1 MNSAAAGIGSEM
13 NMRQRRT
20 LLAGAVGNAI
30 EFYDFIVYA
39 YLAGYFA
46 AHFFPTHDPV
56 AALLASYGAFATGM
70 IMRPVGGILFG
81 NIGDRIGRKAALQL
95 SVLLIAIPTLLIG
108 LMPTYATIG
117 LWAPAL
123 LIILRML
130 QGLSVGGEYSS
141 SIVFLIEH
149 APANR
154 RGTMGGFSPMG
165 AFGGLLLGTA
175 VSFLCTTVL
184 GKTVMADWGW
194 RVPFLASIFLTGI
207 GVAARRA
214 LTQDVLNQHEVL
226 ASPVR
231 EAFRRYWQPMAA
243 IALANTATGIVSF
256 VGFMYAVPWMVKQTG
271 VSTATAL
278 AINLCSLFMV
288 SLLSVVGGYL
298 GDQWGRMRVS
308 RLGALILLLGAWQA
322 FSLFRSGDILAMMS
336 GGLLLAIGQGFFL
349 GPLSANMAT
358 LLPRT
363 VRVTGL
369 SFGYSLAVGVFGGLA
384 PMLTEYLIARF
395 ELPMAPAL
403 VIMLGALVSLLT
415 LCLHP
420 LWRHNTERLPEDDLP
435 VTVTS

>member
-1 MNSAAAGIGSEM
+1 MTGPSS
-13 NMRQRRT
+13 MRKT
-20 LLAGAVGNAI
+20 LLAGAIGNAI

-46 AHFFPTHDPV
+46 AQFFPTHDPV

-95 SVLLIAIPTLLIG
+95 SVLLIAVPTLLIG

-117 LWAPAL
+117 LWAPIL
-123 LIILRML
+123 LLLLRML

-154 RGTMGGFSPMG
+154 RGLVGGFSPMG
-165 AFGGLLLGTA
+165 AFGGLLLGTL
-175 VSFLCTTVL
+175 VSFLCTTAL
-184 GKTVMADWGW
+184 GKAVMADWGW
-194 RVPFLASIFLTGI
+194 RVPFIGSIFLTGI

-214 LTQDVLNQHEVL
+214 LIQDVLNKDDVL
-226 ASPVR
+226 KSPVR
-231 EAFRRYWQPMAA
+231 EAFRHYWQPMAA

-256 VGFMYAVPWMVKQTG
+256 IGFMYCVPWMVKETG
-271 VSTATAL
+271 VSTTLAL
-278 AINLCSLFMV
+278 SVNMFGLLMV
-288 SLLSVVGGYL
+288 SVLSVIGGRL
-298 GDQWGRMRVS
+298 GDCFGRLTIS
-308 RLGALILLLGAWQA
+308 RLGVLILLAGAWPA
-322 FSLFRSGDILAMMS
+322 FSLFRTGDVFAMMA

-349 GPLSANMAT
+349 GPLSASMAT
-358 LLPRT
+358 LLPKQ

-384 PMLTEYLIARF
+384 PMLTEFLIAHYG
-395 ELPMAPAL
+395 LAMAPAI
-403 VIMLGALVSLLT
+403 VIMLGATVSLLT
-415 LCLHP
+415 LYLHP
-420 LWRHNTERLPEDDLP
+420 LWRHNTGHLPEDDLP
-435 VTVTS
+435 VITHLAS

>member
-1 MNSAAAGIGSEM
+1 
-13 NMRQRRT
+13 MRPASMQHT

-46 AHFFPTHDPV
+46 AQFFPTHDPV

-70 IMRPVGGILFG
+70 VMRPVGGIVFG

-95 SVLLIAIPTLLIG
+95 SVLLIAVPTLLIG
-108 LMPTYATIG
+108 LMPTYASIG
-117 LWAPAL
+117 LWAPVL
-123 LIILRML
+123 LIVLRML

-154 RGTMGGFSPMG
+154 RGFVGGFSPMG
-165 AFGGLLLGTA
+165 AFGGLLLGTL
-175 VSFLCTTVL
+175 VSFLCTTAL
-184 GKTVMADWGW
+184 GKAVMADWGW
-194 RVPFLASIFLTGI
+194 RVPFIASIFLTGI

-214 LTQDVLNQHEVL
+214 LVQDVLNKDEVL
-226 ASPVR
+226 KSPVR

-256 VGFMYAVPWMVKQTG
+256 VGFMYCVPWMVKEAG
-271 VSTATAL
+271 VSTTLAL
-278 AINLCSLFMV
+278 AVNMFGLLMV
-288 SLLSVVGGYL
+288 SLLSVVGGRL
-298 GDQWGRMRVS
+298 GDRFGRLHIS
-308 RLGALILLLGAWQA
+308 RLGVLILLLGAWPA
-322 FSLFRSGDILAMMS
+322 FSLFRTGDVIAMMA

-349 GPLSANMAT
+349 GPLSASMAT
-358 LLPRT
+358 LLPKQ

-369 SFGYSLAVGVFGGLA
+369 SFGYSLAVGVFGGFA
-384 PMLTEYLIARF
+384 PMLTEYLIAHYA
-395 ELPMAPAL
+395 LPMAPAI
-403 VIMLGALVSLLT
+403 VIMLGALVSLIT

-420 LWRHNTERLPEDDLP
+420 LWCHNTGHLPEDDLP
-435 VTVTS
+435 VTAKAAA

>member
-1 MNSAAAGIGSEM
+1 
-13 NMRQRRT
+13 MRPASMQRT
-20 LLAGAVGNAI
+20 LLAGAIGNAI

-46 AHFFPTHDPV
+46 AQFFPTHDPV

-81 NIGDRIGRKAALQL
+81 NIGDRIGRKAALQI
-95 SVLLIAIPTLLIG
+95 SVLLIAVPTLLIG
-108 LMPTYATIG
+108 LMPTYAVIG
-117 LWAPAL
+117 LWAPVL
-123 LIILRML
+123 LIVLRML

-154 RGTMGGFSPMG
+154 RGFVGGFSPMG
-165 AFGGLLLGTA
+165 AFGGLLLGTL
-175 VSFLCTTVL
+175 VSFLCTTAL
-184 GKTVMADWGW
+184 GKAVMADWGW
-194 RVPFLASIFLTGI
+194 RVPFIASIFLTGI

-214 LTQDVLNQHEVL
+214 LVQDVLNKDEVL
-226 ASPVR
+226 KSPVR

-256 VGFMYAVPWMVKQTG
+256 VGFMYCVPWMVKEAG
-271 VSTATAL
+271 VSTTLAL
-278 AINLCSLFMV
+278 AVNMFGLLMV
-288 SLLSVVGGYL
+288 SLLSVAGGRL
-298 GDQWGRMRVS
+298 GDRFGRLRIS
-308 RLGALILLLGAWQA
+308 RFGVLMLLLGAWPA
-322 FSLFRSGDILAMMS
+322 FSLFRTGDVIAMMT
-336 GGLLLAIGQGFFL
+336 GGLLLALGQGFFL
-349 GPLSANMAT
+349 GPLSASMAT
-358 LLPRT
+358 LLPKQ

-384 PMLTEYLIARF
+384 PMLTEFLIARF
-395 ELPMAPAL
+395 SLAMAPAI

-420 LWRHNTERLPEDDLP
+420 LWRHNTGHLPEDDLP
-435 VTVTS
+435 VTARAAA

>member
-1 MNSAAAGIGSEM
+1 
-13 NMRQRRT
+13 MRPIPSTSLRKT
-20 LLAGAVGNAI
+20 VLAGAIGNAI

-70 IMRPVGGILFG
+70 VMRPIGGILFG

-95 SVLLIAIPTLLIG
+95 SVLLIAVPTLLIG
-108 LMPTYATIG
+108 LLPTYATIG

-123 LIILRML
+123 LIVLRML
-130 QGLSVGGEYSS
+130 QGLSVGGEYSA

-149 APANR
+149 APVRR
-154 RGTMGGFSPMG
+154 RGLIGGFSPMG

-175 VSFLCTTVL
+175 ASFLCTSVL
-184 GKTVMADWGW
+184 GKAVMADWGW

-207 GVAARRA
+207 GIWARRS
-214 LTQDVLNQHEVL
+214 LGQELIQREGIVQ
-226 ASPVR
+226 SPVR
-231 EAFRRYWQPMAA
+231 TAFRDYWRPMLA

-256 VGFMYAVPWMVKQTG
+256 VGFMYAVPWMSKVTG
-271 VSTATAL
+271 ISTTTAL
-278 AINLCSLFMV
+278 AVNLLSLFLV
-288 SLLSVVGGYL
+288 SLLSVGGGWLSDRYGRLNVTRVG
-298 GDQWGRMRVS
+298 V
-308 RLGALILLLGAWQA
+308 LILLTGAWPA
-322 FSLFRSGDILAMMS
+322 FLLFATGEVPLMIL
-336 GGLLLAIGQGFFL
+336 GGLLLAIGQGFYL
-349 GPLSANMAT
+349 GPLSASMAT
-358 LLPRT
+358 LLPHK

-384 PMLTEYLIARF
+384 PMFTEFLIARF
-395 ELPMAPAL
+395 QLTMAPAI

-420 LWRHNTERLPEDDLP
+420 LWRHNNGRLPEDPPLA
-435 VTVTS
+435 TIGNH

>member
-1 MNSAAAGIGSEM
+1 MNSAAAAIGSEM

-39 YLAGYFA
+39 SLAGYFA

-95 SVLLIAIPTLLIG
+95 SVLLIAIPTLLLG

-117 LWAPAL
+117 LWAPVL

-141 SIVFLIEH
+141 SIVFLIEQ
-149 APANR
+149 APAKR
-154 RGTMGGFSPMG
+154 RASIGVFSPMG

-175 VSFLCTTVL
+175 ASFLCTSVL
-184 GKTVMADWGW
+184 GKAVMADWGW
-194 RVPFLASIFLTGI
+194 RVPFLSSIFLTGI
-207 GVAARRA
+207 GIWARRA
-214 LTQDVLNQHEVL
+214 LTQDVLNQNDVL

-231 EAFRRYWQPMAA
+231 EAFRHYWQPMTA

-298 GDQWGRMRVS
+298 GDRWGRMRMS
-308 RLGALILLLGAWQA
+308 RLGTLILLLGAWPA
-322 FSLFRSGDILAMMS
+322 FELFRSGDILMMMA

-415 LCLHP
+415 LCWHP
-420 LWRHNTERLPEDDLP
+420 LWRHNKERLPEDDLP

>member
-46 AHFFPTHDPV
+46 AHFFPSHDPV

-117 LWAPAL
+117 LWAPVL
-123 LIILRML
+123 LIVLRML

-149 APANR
+149 APPNQ
-154 RGTMGGFSPMG
+154 RGFVGGFSPMG

-184 GKTVMADWGW
+184 GKEAMADWGW
-194 RVPFLASIFLTGI
+194 RIPFLASIFLTGI

-214 LTQDVLNQHEVL
+214 LIQDVLNKNEVL
-226 ASPVR
+226 QSPVR
-231 EAFRRYWQPMAA
+231 EAFRRYWHPMAA

-256 VGFMYAVPWMVKQTG
+256 VGFMYAVPWMVQQTG
-271 VSTATAL
+271 ISTTTGL
-278 AINLCSLFMV
+278 AINLFSLLMV
-288 SLLSVVGGYL
+288 SLLSVAGGRL
-298 GDQWGRMRVS
+298 GDRFGRMRMS
-308 RLGALILLLGAWQA
+308 RMGTLILLLGAWPA
-322 FSLFRSGDILAMMS
+322 FSLFRTGDIAAMLA

-358 LLPRT
+358 LLPKQ

-395 ELPMAPAL
+395 SLPMAPAA
-403 VIMLGALVSLLT
+403 VIMLGAFVSLLT

-420 LWRHNTERLPEDDLP
+420 LWRYNTGRLPEDDLP
-435 VTVTS
+435 VTTG

>member
-1 MNSAAAGIGSEM
+1 M
-13 NMRQRRT
+13 QRT
-20 LLAGAVGNAI
+20 LLAGAIGNAI

-46 AHFFPTHDPV
+46 AQFFPTHDPV

-81 NIGDRIGRKAALQL
+81 NIGDRIGRKAALQI

-108 LMPTYATIG
+108 LMPTYAVIG
-117 LWAPAL
+117 LWAPVL
-123 LIILRML
+123 LIVLRML

-154 RGTMGGFSPMG
+154 RGFVGGFSPMG
-165 AFGGLLLGTA
+165 AFGGLLLGTL
-175 VSFLCTTVL
+175 VSFLCTTAL
-184 GKTVMADWGW
+184 GKAVMTDWGW
-194 RVPFLASIFLTGI
+194 RVPFIASIFLTGI

-214 LTQDVLNQHEVL
+214 LVQDVLNKDDVL
-226 ASPVR
+226 KSPVR

-256 VGFMYAVPWMVKQTG
+256 VGFMYCVPWMVKEAG
-271 VSTATAL
+271 VSTTLAL
-278 AINLCSLFMV
+278 AVNMFGLLMV
-288 SLLSVVGGYL
+288 SLLSVAGGRL
-298 GDQWGRMRVS
+298 GDLFGRLRIS
-308 RLGALILLLGAWQA
+308 RLGVLMLLLGAWPA
-322 FSLFRSGDILAMMS
+322 FSLFRSGDVIAMMA

-349 GPLSANMAT
+349 GPLSASMAT
-358 LLPRT
+358 LLPKQ

-395 ELPMAPAL
+395 SLAMAPAI
-403 VIMLGALVSLLT
+403 VIMLGALVSLIT

-420 LWRHNTERLPEDDLP
+420 LWRYNTGHLPEDDLP
-435 VTVTS
+435 ITTKATA

>member
-1 MNSAAAGIGSEM
+1 MTEASL
-13 NMRQRRT
+13 RRT

-117 LWAPAL
+117 LWAPVL
-123 LIILRML
+123 LIVLRML

-149 APANR
+149 APTNR
-154 RGTMGGFSPMG
+154 RGYVGSFSPMG

-175 VSFLCTTVL
+175 VSFFCTTAL
-184 GKTVMADWGW
+184 GKDVMADWGW
-194 RVPFLASIFLTGI
+194 RVPFIASIFMTGI
-207 GVAARRA
+207 GVVARRTLA
-214 LTQDVLNQHEVL
+214 QDVLNKNEVL
-226 ASPVR
+226 QSPVR
-231 EAFRRYWQPMAA
+231 EAFRHYWRPMAA

-256 VGFMYAVPWMVKQTG
+256 VGFMYAIPWMVKQTG
-271 VSTATAL
+271 ISTTTGL
-278 AINLCSLFMV
+278 AINLFSLFMV
-288 SLLSVVGGYL
+288 SLLSILGGLL
-298 GDQWGRMRVS
+298 GDRFGRMRIS
-308 RLGALILLLGAWQA
+308 RLGTLILLLGAWPV
-322 FSLFRSGDILAMMS
+322 FSLFGTGEIAAMMA

-349 GPLSANMAT
+349 GPLSANMAS
-358 LLPRT
+358 LLPKQ

-369 SFGYSLAVGVFGGLA
+369 SFGYSLSVGIFGGLA
-384 PMLTEYLIARF
+384 PMLTEYLIAHF
-395 ELPMAPAL
+395 HLNMAPAL
-403 VIMLGALVSLLT
+403 VIMLGALVSFLT
-415 LCLHP
+415 LSLHP
-420 LWRHNTERLPEDDLP
+420 LWRHNIGHLPEDNL
-435 VTVTS
+435 TKSMSN

>member
-1 MNSAAAGIGSEM
+1 
-13 NMRQRRT
+13 MRQTSLRRT

-81 NIGDRIGRKAALQL
+81 NIGDRIGRKVALQL

-117 LWAPAL
+117 LWAPVL

-154 RGTMGGFSPMG
+154 RGYVGSFSPMG

-175 VSFLCTTVL
+175 VSFLCTTAF
-184 GKTVMADWGW
+184 GKEVMADWGW
-194 RVPFLASIFLTGI
+194 RIPFLASIFLTGI
-207 GVAARRA
+207 GIVARRA
-214 LTQDVLNQHEVL
+214 LAQDVLDRKDVL
-226 ASPVR
+226 QSPVS
-231 EAFRRYWQPMAA
+231 EAFRHYRSPMTA

-256 VGFMYAVPWMVKQTG
+256 IGFMYAIPWMVKETG
-271 VSTATAL
+271 ISTTTGL
-278 AINLCSLFMV
+278 AINLFGLFMV
-288 SLLSVVGGYL
+288 SLLSIAGGIL
-298 GDQWGRMRVS
+298 GDRFGRIHMS
-308 RLGALILLLGAWQA
+308 RFGLLILLLGAWPA
-322 FSLFRSGDILAMMS
+322 FSLFRTGDITAMLT
-336 GGLLLAIGQGFFL
+336 GGLILAIGQGFFL
-349 GPLSANMAT
+349 GPLSANMTT
-358 LLPRT
+358 LLPKK

-369 SFGYSLAVGVFGGLA
+369 SFGYSLSVGIFGGLA
-384 PMLTEYLIARF
+384 PMLTEYLIAR
-395 ELPMAPAL
+395 LQLTMAPAL
-403 VIMLGALVSLLT
+403 VIMIGAMVSLLT

-420 LWRHNTERLPEDDLP
+420 LWRHNTGHLPEDDLP
-435 VTVTS
+435 IPLKN

>member
-1 MNSAAAGIGSEM
+1 MAAHSL
-13 NMRQRRT
+13 RRT
-20 LLAGAVGNAI
+20 MLAGAIGNAI

-39 YLAGYFA
+39 YLASYFA

-81 NIGDRIGRKAALQL
+81 NIGDRIGRKAALQI
-95 SVLLIAIPTLLIG
+95 SVLLIAVPTLLIG

-117 LWAPAL
+117 LWAPVL
-123 LIILRML
+123 LIALRML

-149 APANR
+149 APPAR
-154 RGTMGGFSPMG
+154 RGFVGGFSPMG

-184 GKTVMADWGW
+184 GKAIMADWGW
-194 RVPFLASIFLTGI
+194 RLPFLASILLTGVGI
-207 GVAARRA
+207 AARRA
-214 LTQDVLNQHEVL
+214 LVEDVLNKSEVL

-231 EAFRRYWQPMAA
+231 EAFRRYWQPMTA
-243 IALANTATGIVSF
+243 IALANTVTGIVSF

-271 VSTATAL
+271 VSTPTAL
-278 AINLCSLFMV
+278 AINLFSLFVV
-288 SLLSVVGGYL
+288 SLLSVVGGWL
-298 GDQWGRMRVS
+298 GDHAGRLRIS
-308 RLGALILLLGAWQA
+308 RLGALILVVGAWPA
-322 FSLFRSGDILAMMS
+322 FSLFATGDIPAMMA

-349 GPLSANMAT
+349 GPLSASMAT
-358 LLPRT
+358 LLPKP

-369 SFGYSLAVGVFGGLA
+369 SFGYSLAVGIFGGLA

-395 ELPMAPAL
+395 ELPMAPAI
-403 VIMLGALVSLLT
+403 VIMLGALVSLAT

-420 LWRHNTERLPEDDLP
+420 LWRHNTGHLPEDDLP
-435 VTVTS
+435 ITAKA